1 MWPSSLD
8 NHANL
13 TFLGQCPLKRIGNTF
28 GGGSASERAEDPVSD
43 KRKPFVVNC
52 TTNNTKKQK
61 NETNEKWVA
70 RGQKAT
76 PNVNCQG
83 ARPLSLA
90 TCCVDTKT
98 AVTVAQPIHGFP
110 D

>member
-1 MWPSSLD
+1 VTKG
-8 NHANL
+8 NL
-13 TFLGQCPLKRIGNTF
+13 LWLIAP
-28 GGGSASERAEDPVSD
+28 P
-43 KRKPFVVNC
+43 
-52 TTNNTKKQK
+52 TTPKNKK